1 MLRLRTQSF
10 RRYRLAGALPPPH
23 GDDFYARLTDRAF
36 QALTPAED
44 RTYGWVNSDNLLQ
57 TEFHIGTVM
66 RGAWAAVSVRI
77 DKRRVNARLLRAH
90 LDLEMEALRKASV
103 DAGGKGR
110 IPREERKELRVEI
123 ERRLARE
130 TAPAIDLIPVLMHSK
145 RRVAHVLSLS
155 RGANEVVRL
164 LFLDTFGVE
173 LVALTPWRRSIEL
186 LEGPVQESLPMGERA
201 ATSRVQLARLAE
213 LDRTEFALL
222 PGAAA
227 APSATPERW
236 RMSTPLAD
244 DTANRLAAAPAEGVA
259 AAPAEGVAAAPA
271 EGRMSAP
278 IEEPHA

>member
-1 MLRLRTQSF
+1 MLRLRTQSL

-44 RTYGWVNSDNLLQ
+44 RTYGWVNADNLLL
-57 TEFHIGTVM
+57 TDFHVGTVM
-66 RGAWAAVSVRI
+66 RGAWATVCVRI

-90 LDLEMEALRKASV
+90 LDLEMEALRKASL

-110 IPREERKELRVEI
+110 IKREERKELRVEI

-173 LVALTPWRRSIEL
+173 LVPLTPWRRSIEL
-186 LEGPVQESLPMGERA
+186 LEGPLQESLPLDDRA
-201 ATSRVQLARLAE
+201 STSRVQLARLAE
-213 LDRTEFALL
+213 LDRTEFSLRPDTGSAS
-222 PGAAA
+222 P
-227 APSATPERW
+227 ATPERW
-236 RMSTPLAD
+236 RASTELPRDGLPGD
-244 DTANRLAAAPAEGVA
+244 GPRNRI
-259 AAPAEGVAAAPA
+259 
-271 EGRMSAP
+271 SAP
-278 IEEPHA
+278 VEEATTTEDYEA